1 MIRFMFHALNAVP
14 TNEHNDVFCFSDV
27 FFLEIGLQTLLKS
40 HKSEFWCH

>member
-27 FFLEIGLQTLLKS
+27 FFFGNWAPDFVEVS
-40 HKSEFWCH
+40 